1 MWSVETWLLYATDCN
16 PTTASPQTME
26 SAIQNKVSHALIHV
40 HPPPP
45 TRASACICQPVPP
58 GPRVRRNMSRRE
70 PAACA
75 SPPPPLFASP
85 PPPPAAPATAATL
98 NALRFAAAAATPSPQ
113 PRARGTMGHTSRA
126 PRLRPASP
134 SPPAG
139 SIGRAQARSSE
150 TQEVRPRRRRCG
162 PQAGRRW
169 VRAGERRHEVVRQVE
184 LEGGTAG
191 GGGERD
197 GRRGGARRLH
207 IGRAACTRA
216 RRAVPPAAPRAAPCQ
231 LEPDPREI
239 TESRRSR
246 RSREMEER
254 EKMEERQIEWRSKGD
269 RTTCRRR
276 RRALAEV
283 KRGHARGRTV
293 RRYRLLEAAA
303 ADPL

>member
-1 MWSVETWLLYATDCN
+1 MDVSRLCPLSCACVWKHGYCTLQTVI
-16 PTTASPQTME
+16 PPQPLSSDYGICYTKQGL
-26 SAIQNKVSHALIHV
+26 SRAHV

-58 GPRVRRNMSRRE
+58 GPRVRRNMTCMCMYMSRRE

-184 LEGGTAG
+184 LEGGAAG
-191 GGGERD
+191 GGGGQA
-197 GRRGGARRLH
+197 GRG
-207 IGRAACTRA
+207 ACTSG
-216 RRAVPPAAPRAAPCQ
+216 
-231 LEPDPREI
+231 E
-239 TESRRSR
+239 
-246 RSREMEER
+246 
-254 EKMEERQIEWRSKGD
+254 
-269 RTTCRRR
+269 
-276 RRALAEV
+276 RRALAPGALC
-283 KRGHARGRTV
+283 RPLRRAR
-293 RRYRLLEAAA
+293 RRVPTRA
-303 ADPL
+303 